1 MTTRVVILG
10 AGFGGLELATRLS
23 DDLAGEVSVTL
34 IDKSDSFIFGFSK
47 LAVMF
52 GQTDLDS
59 VRSYYRDIAK
69 DSVEFRQETIE
80 SIDPVAKRV
89 VTDGGTYDADILVV
103 ALGAD
108 LDPAATPGLEE
119 GGYEFY
125 SPAGADRAR
134 DVIMGFDAGAAV
146 IGILGPFFKCPP
158 APFETAFLLDNLLR
172 ERGVRDATTIQVFSP
187 LPSPIPISPDSSQAI
202 LEKCAELGIEFNPK
216 SMVAS
221 LDPAAKTATIADG
234 RTVPYD
240 LFLGIPV
247 HKAPDVVVASG
258 LTDDGWIAVD
268 PATFATK
275 FTDVYAV
282 GDVTSAPVPRAG
294 VFAEGEARTVADVLL
309 ERLGGG
315 APAPPY
321 QGTASCYLEIGDGT
335 VARVDVNF
343 LGGPAPTGVF
353 SPASLE
359 HAAEKEQ
366 FGSSRRHRWFGY
378 AEA

>member
-1 MTTRVVILG
+1 MTTNVVILG

-34 IDKSDSFIFGFSK
+34 IDKSDSFIFGYSK
-47 LAVMF
+47 LSVMF
-52 GQTDLDS
+52 GFAELDG

-69 DSVEFRQETIE
+69 DSVEFRQETIT
-80 SIDPVAKRV
+80 SIDPAARRV

-108 LDPAATPGLEE
+108 LDPAATPGLQA

-125 SPAGADRAR
+125 SPEGADRAR
-134 DVIMGFDAGAAV
+134 DAIMAFDEGAAV
-146 IGILGPFFKCPP
+146 IGIMGPFFKCPP
-158 APFETAFLLDNLLR
+158 APFETAFLLDHLLR
-172 ERGVRDATTIQVFSP
+172 ERGVRDDTTIQVLSP
-187 LPSPIPISPDSSQAI
+187 LPSPIPISPDSSAAI
-202 LEKCAELGIEFNPK
+202 LERCATQGIEFSPQ
-216 SMVAS
+216 SMVTAI
-221 LDPAAKTATIADG
+221 DPAAKTAAVADG
-234 RTVPYD
+234 REVPFD

-247 HKAPDVVVASG
+247 HKAPDVVVAAG

-268 PATFATK
+268 HATFATK
-275 FTDVYAV
+275 FSDVYAV

-321 QGTASCYLEIGDGT
+321 QGTASCYLEIGDGR

-343 LGGPAPTGVF
+343 LGGPAPTGTF
-353 SPASLE
+353 SAASVE
-359 HAAEKEQ
+359 HAEEKEQ

>member
-34 IDKSDSFIFGFSK
+34 IDKSDSFIFGYSK

-59 VRSYYRDIAK
+59 VRSYYRDITKA
-69 DSVEFRQETIE
+69 SVEFRQETIA
-80 SIDPVAKRV
+80 SIDPVEKRV

-108 LDPAATPGLEE
+108 LDPAATPGLDE
-119 GGYEFY
+119 GGWEFY
-125 SPAGADRAR
+125 TPEGADRAR
-134 DVIMGFDAGAAV
+134 DAIMAFDKGAAV
-146 IGILGPFFKCPP
+146 VGILGPFFKCPP
-158 APFETAFLLDNLLR
+158 APFETAFLLDHLLR

-187 LPSPIPISPDSSQAI
+187 LPSPIPISPDSSAAI
-202 LEKCAELGIEFNPK
+202 LAKCGELGIEFNPK
-216 SMVAS
+216 SMVKS
-221 LDPAAKTATIADG
+221 LDPAARTATIADG
-234 RTVPYD
+234 STVPYD

-275 FTDVYAV
+275 FADVYAV

-315 APAPPY
+315 AKAQPY

-343 LGGPAPTGVF
+343 LGGPAPTGTF
-353 SPASLE
+353 SPGSLE
-359 HAAEKEQ
+359 HAAEKVK

-378 AEA
+378 SEA

>member
-23 DDLAGEVSVTL
+23 DDLAHEVSVTL
-34 IDKSDSFIFGFSK
+34 IDKSDSFIFGFAK
-47 LAVMF
+47 LQVMF
-52 GQTDLDS
+52 GQAELAG
-59 VRSYYRDIAK
+59 VRSYYRDITKA
-69 DSVEFRQETIE
+69 SVEFRQETIE

-108 LDPAATPGLEE
+108 LDPGVTPGLLE

-125 SPAGADRAR
+125 SPEGAERAR
-134 DVIMGFDAGAAV
+134 DVITAFDEGAAV
-146 IGILGPFFKCPP
+146 VGILGGFFKCPP
-158 APFETAFLLDNLLR
+158 APFETAFLLDNQLR

-187 LPSPIPISPDSSQAI
+187 LPSPIPISPDSSAAI
-202 LEKCAELGIEFNPK
+202 LEKCAELGIEFHPK
-216 SMVAS
+216 SMVKR

-234 RTVPYD
+234 RVVPYD

-247 HKAPDVVVASG
+247 HKAPDVVAASG

-309 ERLGGG
+309 ERLGAG
-315 APAPPY
+315 APALPY

-353 SPASLE
+353 SPGTLE
-359 HAAEKEQ
+359 HAAEKEE
-366 FGSSRRHRWFGY
+366 FGTSRRRRWFGY
-378 AEA
+378 VES